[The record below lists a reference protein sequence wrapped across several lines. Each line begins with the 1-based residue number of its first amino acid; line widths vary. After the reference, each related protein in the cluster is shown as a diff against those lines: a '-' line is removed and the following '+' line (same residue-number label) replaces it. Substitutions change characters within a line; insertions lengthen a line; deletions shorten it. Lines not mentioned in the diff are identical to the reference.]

1 MEGFEIKLKKIDIR
15 ELNFEDE
22 SNFSKSLKTIRYEY
36 RKKGIKLIIPLLII
50 LSAFVVY
57 LISSYQNFIDPIG
70 FSALVRLLSSGNFV
84 SHHYPKSIPL
94 IVFWIPFSFGVFCIV
109 IIAKL
114 IFQKFT
120 PSLRSFFKQ
129 ELNSLNLNFHRK
141 LRSIVIFLILNTISI
156 IILLLIDLKLI
167 KLYNDFLSKILVG
180 LIITYLSVSIILPV
194 IWSLFFDNF
203 LVKIKGKYAILFNL
217 HYKIWKAKILKTS
230 QLGIY
235 MKSNRI
241 AYKTNNTKRELYVNI
256 CENRWLPRKAKAK
269 SFIFRVNPYI
279 NFHEYSNPINF
290 QKQLLNLVLALQE
303 WDVKTKRLVN

>member
-1 MEGFEIKLKKIDIR
+1 MEGIDIKIKKIGIR

-22 SNFSKSLKTIRYEY
+22 NNFSKSLKTIRYEY
-36 RKKGIKLIIPLLII
+36 RQKGIKLIIPLLII

-57 LISSYQNFIDPIG
+57 LISSYQNLIDPIG
-70 FSALVRLLSSGNFV
+70 FSALVRLLSPDNFV

-109 IIAKL
+109 TIAKL

-129 ELNSLNLNFHRK
+129 ELNNLNLKFHRK

-167 KLYNDFLSKILVG
+167 KLYNDFLSKIFVG

-194 IWSLFFDNF
+194 IWSLSLDNF

-217 HYKIWKAKILKTS
+217 HYKIWKAKILETS

-235 MKSNRI
+235 MKSKRI
-241 AYKTNNTKRELYVNI
+241 ANKMNNTKRELYDNI
-256 CENRWLPRKAKAK
+256 CENRWLPRKAK
-269 SFIFRVNPYI
+269 SFIFRIYPYI
-279 NFHEYSNPINF
+279 HFHEYSNPINF
-290 QKQLLNLVLALQE
+290 QKQFLNLVLALQE